1 MSDQKVSFGKLF
13 WPSFVAVIIAGL
25 VCILLFFL
33 TVGGIIGSFGSFGP
47 QPIAI
52 KDQTILQLKLNGEI
66 KDKGEETFDVPSL
79 SLVSSVGLPE
89 ILFGID
95 KAKTDPKIKGI
106 YLELKDVQCGFA
118 NAKEIHDALKDFQSS
133 GKFVVAYLTGEY
145 VSQMSYYI
153 SSAAKEI
160 YGFPYTNL
168 EFTGIAVQ
176 TMFFKNLLDNLAIEV
191 EIVRGSDNDFKSAVE
206 PFFRS
211 SMSDS
216 SRLQT
221 RALIQTM
228 WRTMRNDIAKNKNLD
243 TITLNNQVDS
253 LKIINCQSARKA
265 KLINGLKY
273 RDEFMGFLKKKMNL
287 AMDEE
292 LEIQSLEKYGRKAFM
307 DRQAIIKRQKPNV
320 AVILAE
326 GDVLTSGDGIT
337 PGRICKLFQKV
348 RNDKHISVVVFRIN
362 SPGGSALAA
371 EEIWREVYLTNKKKK
386 VIVSMGDVAASGGY
400 YIAAPASRIFADP
413 TTITGSIGVFG
424 MIPYTGKFMENKLGI
439 TFDKVKTN
447 QHSLTSLTAVNN
459 KLTKEEL
466 AIIQNQVDEVY
477 DLFLKRVADGRKMK
491 RSRVAMLARGRVWS
505 GVDAKKNGLV
515 DELGGLSRA
524 IAFACGQLSQP
535 KVIYY
540 PIAQKSSFSEIVE
553 LIEQQQEENE
563 SVKIDMAIPHEL
575 KAIYARIKKIESMA
589 GIQMRMPF
597 EYVVK

>member
-1 MSDQKVSFGKLF
+1 
-13 WPSFVAVIIAGL
+13 
-25 VCILLFFL
+25 
-33 TVGGIIGSFGSFGP
+33 
-47 QPIAI
+47 
-52 KDQTILQLKLNGEI
+52 
-66 KDKGEETFDVPSL
+66 
-79 SLVSSVGLPE
+79 
-89 ILFGID
+89 
-95 KAKTDPKIKGI
+95 
-106 YLELKDVQCGFA
+106 
-118 NAKEIHDALKDFQSS
+118 
-133 GKFVVAYLTGEY
+133 
-145 VSQMSYYI
+145 
-153 SSAAKEI
+153 
-160 YGFPYTNL
+160 
-168 EFTGIAVQ
+168 
-176 TMFFKNLLDNLAIEV
+176 
-191 EIVRGSDNDFKSAVE
+191 
-206 PFFRS
+206 
-211 SMSDS
+211 
-216 SRLQT
+216 
-221 RALIQTM
+221 
-228 WRTMRNDIAKNKNLD
+228 
-243 TITLNNQVDS
+243 
-253 LKIINCQSARKA
+253 
-265 KLINGLKY
+265 
-273 RDEFMGFLKKKMNL
+273 
-287 AMDEE
+287 
-292 LEIQSLEKYGRKAFM
+292 
-307 DRQAIIKRQKPNV
+307 
-320 AVILAE
+320 
-326 GDVLTSGDGIT
+326 
-337 PGRICKLFQKV
+337 
-348 RNDKHISVVVFRIN
+348 
-362 SPGGSALAA
+362 
-371 EEIWREVYLTNKKKK
+371 
-386 VIVSMGDVAASGGY
+386 MGDVAASGGY